1 MKSLPRI
8 ITLLVLLSTTRA
20 WTQGVFKIKNHS
32 SFNSVDLARN
42 PFWPIGYVPGSQ
54 TPNIAQATPQKAL
67 LKAEDFNLTSISSFG
82 GTRMGMLNGK
92 PVGEGEMVNINVGGQ
107 RIKVQTVKVSDGAVV
122 IRYMGQDITVI
133 LKRPELDLMNK
144 PASKE
149 PVLHSSEE

>member
-1 MKSLPRI
+1 
-8 ITLLVLLSTTRA
+8 
-20 WTQGVFKIKNHS
+20 
-32 SFNSVDLARN
+32 
-42 PFWPIGYVPGSQ
+42 
-54 TPNIAQATPQKAL
+54 
-67 LKAEDFNLTSISSFG
+67 
-82 GTRMGMLNGK
+82 MGMLNGK